1 MLDRIFGEILDRH
14 IFWFI
19 ISVSF
24 KQYDSFSL
32 FSLIIVLNY
41 QLNVDSWL
49 YLNELVWWEWYV
61 WYGNARGGNEFFCC
75 RKNRYGNDSFR
86 LLVIYN
92 MHIFIL
98 SNLYVFMS
106 IRFYFMSFEFFSEDL
121 VGILLGFSTYSNAR
135 MKKTLKYV

>member
-49 YLNELVWWEWYV
+49 YLNELV
-61 WYGNARGGNEFFCC
+61 
-75 RKNRYGNDSFR
+75 
-86 LLVIYN
+86 
-92 MHIFIL
+92 
-98 SNLYVFMS
+98 
-106 IRFYFMSFEFFSEDL
+106 
-121 VGILLGFSTYSNAR
+121 
-135 MKKTLKYV
+135 